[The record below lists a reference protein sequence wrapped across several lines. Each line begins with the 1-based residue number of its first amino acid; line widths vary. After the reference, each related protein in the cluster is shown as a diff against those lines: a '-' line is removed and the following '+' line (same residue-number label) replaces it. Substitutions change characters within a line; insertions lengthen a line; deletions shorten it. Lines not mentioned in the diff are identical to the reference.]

1 MKEIIYSLIVASCV
15 FCAGCG
21 KEEEKNPVAAAAAEA
36 VKSYADAAAREAA
49 RAVDPAEYKALLE
62 KRAASVDGAN
72 INIKLEVSKFEKAS
86 DAEKRELYNSVKDLV
101 K

>member
-1 MKEIIYSLIVASCV
+1 MKEITYLLIIAVCV

-21 KEEEKNPVAAAAAEA
+21 KEEEKNPVATAAKA
-36 VKSYADAAAREAA
+36 VAT
-49 RAVDPAEYKALLE
+49 PTTAEYKALLE
-62 KRAASVDGAN
+62 RRAASVDGAI
-72 INIKLEVSKFEKAS
+72 INIKLEVSKFENAS

>member
-15 FCAGCG
+15 FCAGCQ
-21 KEEEKNPVAAAAAEA
+21 KEEEKNPVAAAAEA
-36 VKSYADAAAREAA
+36 VAAGRDAAAREAA
-49 RAVDPAEYKALLE
+49 RSLYEYKALLE